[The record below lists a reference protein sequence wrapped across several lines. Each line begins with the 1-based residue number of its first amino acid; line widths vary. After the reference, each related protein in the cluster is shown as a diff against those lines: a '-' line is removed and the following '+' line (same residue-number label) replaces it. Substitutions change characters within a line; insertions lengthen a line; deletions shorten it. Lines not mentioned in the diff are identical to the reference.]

1 MGKTIVRSVLLL
13 AVVGLGAAG
22 WLVHGMAKIGSGYA
36 AKQLCSGV
44 FVSGLPAE
52 FVLDKDIRPRLAT
65 VPVISALI
73 STEVGPS
80 FASARGMGVTA
91 TATYQG
97 GTGCTLYG
105 QQPADGQRP
114 AAPTVQT
121 APETLSPVF
130 SEDTVLTEI
139 IDSAFL
145 EPEGGGRNTL
155 ALVVMHRGEVVAEQY
170 APPVHPGSR
179 LQGWSMNKSLMA
191 SFVGLQVAAGKI
203 DLEMRVTARLA
214 ELGVPAADFPGMSD
228 DLTLEHLLSMSSGL
242 DFDERYFP
250 GDDVTEMLYG
260 GVPMWQ
266 VPARQDQRH
275 PPGTAFSYSSGDT
288 NLVSYLWQSTLAGE
302 PYPVWLD
309 REVYGPLGLDAP
321 ILESDVS
328 GIQVGSSFA
337 FLTARDWARMGQWW
351 LDAWHGRD
359 DRLSRQWQRFAV
371 TPGVGAGGENYGLGF
386 WLNTG
391 QRMFPELPDT
401 TFHAGGNS
409 GQLVVVI
416 PDSELV
422 VVRLGLTLDES
433 KSALGP
439 VLAELQAWAVNSA
452 TGPG

>member
-13 AVVGLGAAG
+13 AVVGLGAAA
-22 WLVHGMAKIGSGYA
+22 WLVHGMAKIGTGYA

-65 VPVISALI
+65 VPIISALI

-80 FASARGMGVTA
+80 FASARGVGVTA

-97 GTGCTLYG
+97 ETGCTLH
-105 QQPADGQRP
+105 GQRP

-121 APETLSPVF
+121 APETRLPVLP
-130 SEDTVLTEI
+130 EDASLTEI
-139 IDSAFL
+139 IDGAFA

-155 ALVVMHRGEVVAEQY
+155 ALVVMHRGQVIAERY
-170 APPVHPGSR
+170 AAPIHSGSR

-203 DLEMRVTARLA
+203 DLEMPVAARLA
-214 ELGVPAADFPGMSD
+214 DLGVPAADFPGMSPE
-228 DLTLEHLLSMSSGL
+228 LTLEHLLSMSSGL
-242 DFDERYFP
+242 DFDERYLP

-260 GVPMWQ
+260 GAPMWQ
-266 VPARQDQRH
+266 VPARQGQRT
-275 PPGTAFSYSSGDT
+275 PPGTEFSYSSGDT

-302 PYPVWLD
+302 PYPVWLG
-309 REVYGPLGLDAP
+309 REVYDHLGLDAP
-321 ILESDVS
+321 ILEPDVS

-359 DRLSRQWQRFAV
+359 DRLPRKWQRLAV

-391 QRMFPELPDT
+391 QRMFPGLPDN

-409 GQLVVVI
+409 GQFVVVI

-439 VLAELQAWAVNSA
+439 VLGGLQTWAANSA
-452 TGPG
+452 TGPDQALGQ